1 MLSRDFSNLPC
12 TCVLLISFLIFS
24 TCSHTFNNNSLFNVA
39 IRCLPSCSSFICL
52 NCLFF
57 LLLFI
62 FNSYFQSNFLLHLP
76 AFITLSWFCL
86 EYFVTGD
93 FERCEVSCHLSA
105 RGGEA
110 VLCSIC
116 CLAIFFSGA
125 FSCTAL

>member
-1 MLSRDFSNLPC
+1 MLSYKFSDLPC
-12 TCVLLISFLIFS
+12 TCVFLISFLMFS
-24 TCSHTFNNNSLFNVA
+24 TCSHTSNNSSFNVA
-39 IRCLPSCSSFICL
+39 FCCLPSCFSLICL

-62 FNSYFQSNFLLHLP
+62 FNSYFKSNFLLHLT
-76 AFITLSWFCL
+76 AFITLGWFCL
-86 EYFVTGD
+86 EYFATGN
-93 FERCEVSCHLSA
+93 FGHCKVSCHPCA

-116 CLAIFFSGA
+116 CLAICFSGA